1 MRYKLNCL
9 RALILHRAGPK
20 REEEQERRK
29 WKSKEK
35 QKE

>member
-1 MRYKLNCL
+1 MLL
-9 RALILHRAGPK
+9 RARPK
-20 REEEQERRK
+20 RTEEKESIREKRK